1 MGHYQEKN
9 IKLKVDMAELAA
21 AGSIVYEM
29 VLDSRTGSWEIV
41 VMQDLDRNMIGVAE
55 FTQRAAPAPAQ

>member
-21 AGSIVYEM
+21 AGTIVYEM

-55 FTQRAAPAPAQ
+55 FTQRAAPAQ

>member
-9 IKLKVDMAELAA
+9 IKLKVEMAELAA
-21 AGSIVYEM
+21 AGTIVYEM

-55 FTQRAAPAPAQ
+55 FTQRAAPAQ

>member
-1 MGHYQEKN
+1 MGHYREKN
-9 IKLKVDMAELAA
+9 IKLKVDMAELSN
-21 AGSIVYEM
+21 AGSVVYEM

-55 FTQRAAPAPAQ
+55 FTQRDAPAQ

>member
-55 FTQRAAPAPAQ
+55 FTQRAAPAQ

>member
-1 MGHYQEKN
+1 MGHYRENN

-55 FTQRAAPAPAQ
+55 FTQRAAPAQ

>member
-1 MGHYQEKN
+1 MGHYKEKN
-9 IKLKVDMAELAA
+9 IKLKVDMAELSN

-29 VLDSRTGSWEIV
+29 VLDSTTGSWELV

-55 FTQRAAPAPAQ
+55 FTQRDAPAQ

>member
-1 MGHYQEKN
+1 
-9 IKLKVDMAELAA
+9 MAELAA
-21 AGSIVYEM
+21 AGTIVYEM

-55 FTQRAAPAPAQ
+55 FTQRAAPAQ